1 MSEVNEI
8 QIEFDEA
15 IQGYYVIWEPVVI
28 GTGKT
33 RREALDD
40 LRRAAHFG
48 VDTFIDSKLEN
59 INKIKED

>member
-1 MSEVNEI
+1 MSNINEI
-8 QIEFDEA
+8 QIEFDEVMRS
-15 IQGYYVIWEPVVI
+15 YYIIWEPVVI

-40 LRRAAHFG
+40 LRQTAHFG
-48 VDTFIDSKLEN
+48 VDTFIDSKLDN

>member
-1 MSEVNEI
+1 MDI
-8 QIEFDEA
+8 AFDEVM
-15 IQGYYVIWEPVVI
+15 QSYYVIWKQVVI

-33 RREALDD
+33 RQKALKD

-48 VDTFIDSKLEN
+48 ADTFIDLTLEN

>member
-1 MSEVNEI
+1 MRNGMDI
-8 QIEFDEA
+8 AFDEVM
-15 IQGYYVIWEPVVI
+15 QSYYVIWKQVVI

-33 RREALDD
+33 RQKALKD

-48 VDTFIDSKLEN
+48 ADTFIDLTLEN